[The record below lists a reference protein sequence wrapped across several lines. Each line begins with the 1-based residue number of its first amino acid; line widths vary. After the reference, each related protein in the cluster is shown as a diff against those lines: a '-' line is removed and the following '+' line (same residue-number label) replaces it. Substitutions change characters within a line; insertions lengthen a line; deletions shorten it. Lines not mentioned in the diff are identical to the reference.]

1 MPTTTVVA
9 DRQTTASLHAISD
22 VSDNLVRARSMAT
35 PLSSFPGLLPR
46 DTQTAYAIQTNSIV
60 NWPDEVGGW
69 KVGGIT
75 PAFREHFAAERLAG
89 PIFKSQ
95 IVQISDGHDVTM
107 DGFRSGLCGHRSR
120 NLLLRQQSLL
130 ALKTLNTSNL
140 HLEDLVAS
148 IHVGAEIASS
158 PLAAINDIGPGAIIS
173 DFGNNAG
180 LVIGPE
186 ISRWQERSSDPV
198 DITVEVDGKT
208 VGSITRSIGDDALAA
223 FGFLVDLTLS
233 RGLTNAGGYLRYLWR
248 AEWYSRCC
256 AGSGIKCCFC
266 RAGRVQR
273 ILCTPISNHVRSG
286 SQGWGCLSGSNK

>member
-107 DGFRSGLCGHRSR
+107 TVFDRGF
-120 NLLLRQQSLL
+120 
-130 ALKTLNTSNL
+130 AAIEAEFIIKTAKPVGPKNFDTSNL

-233 RGLTNAGGYLRYLWR
+233 RGLTMPAGTYVTCGAL
-248 AEWYSRCC
+248 
-256 AGSGIKCCFC
+256 SGIHDVAPGVESNVVFW

-286 SQGWGCLSGSNK
+286 SQG

>member
-1 MPTTTVVA
+1 MPTTTGVA
-9 DRQTTASLHAISD
+9 DRQTTASLHVISD

-35 PLSSFPGLLPR
+35 PLSSFPGLTPR

-107 DGFRSGLCGHRSR
+107 TVFDGGF
-120 NLLLRQQSLL
+120 
-130 ALKTLNTSNL
+130 AAIEAEFIIKTARPVGPKTFDTRNL

-148 IHVGAEIASS
+148 IHAGAEIASS
-158 PLAAINDIGPGAIIS
+158 PLSTINDIGPGAIIS

-198 DITVEVDGKT
+198 DITVEVDGKI

-233 RGLTNAGGYLRYLWR
+233 RGLTMPAGTYVTCGAL
-248 AEWYSRCC
+248 
-256 AGSGIKCCFC
+256 SGIHDV
-266 RAGRVQR
+266 APGAE
-273 ILCTPISNHVRSG
+273 SNVVFGGLAEFGVSFARRYPTT
-286 SQGWGCLSGSNK
+286 

>member
-22 VSDNLVRARSMAT
+22 VSDNLFRARSMAT

-107 DGFRSGLCGHRSR
+107 TVFDRGF
-120 NLLLRQQSLL
+120 
-130 ALKTLNTSNL
+130 AAIEAEFIIKTAKPVGPKNFDTSNP

-233 RGLTNAGGYLRYLWR
+233 RGLTMPAGTYVTCGAL
-248 AEWYSRCC
+248 
-256 AGSGIKCCFC
+256 SGIHDVAPGVESNVVF
-266 RAGRVQR
+266 AGLAEFSVSFARR
-273 ILCTPISNHVRSG
+273 YPTT
-286 SQGWGCLSGSNK
+286 

>member
-1 MPTTTVVA
+1 MPTTTGVA
-9 DRQTTASLHAISD
+9 DRQTTASLHVISD

-35 PLSSFPGLLPR
+35 PLSSFPGLTPR

-107 DGFRSGLCGHRSR
+107 TVFDRGF
-120 NLLLRQQSLL
+120 
-130 ALKTLNTSNL
+130 AAIEAEFIIKTAKPVGPKNFDTSNL

-158 PLAAINDIGPGAIIS
+158 PLAGINDIG
-173 DFGNNAG
+173 G
-180 LVIGPE
+180 LVVGPE

-233 RGLTNAGGYLRYLWR
+233 RGLTMPAGTYVTCGAL
-248 AEWYSRCC
+248 
-256 AGSGIKCCFC
+256 SGIHDV
-266 RAGRVQR
+266 APGVE
-273 ILCTPISNHVRSG
+273 SNVVFGGLAEFSVSFARRYPTT
-286 SQGWGCLSGSNK
+286 

>member
-107 DGFRSGLCGHRSR
+107 TVFDRGF
-120 NLLLRQQSLL
+120 
-130 ALKTLNTSNL
+130 AAIEAEFIIKTAKPVGPKNFDTSNL

-233 RGLTNAGGYLRYLWR
+233 RGLTMPAGTYVTCGAL
-248 AEWYSRCC
+248 
-256 AGSGIKCCFC
+256 SGIHDVAPGVEPNVVFGGL
-266 RAGRVQR
+266 AEFRVSFAR
-273 ILCTPISNHVRSG
+273 RYPTT
-286 SQGWGCLSGSNK
+286 

>member
-1 MPTTTVVA
+1 
-9 DRQTTASLHAISD
+9 
-22 VSDNLVRARSMAT
+22 MAT
-35 PLSSFPGLLPR
+35 PLSSFPGLTPR

-107 DGFRSGLCGHRSR
+107 TVFDGGF
-120 NLLLRQQSLL
+120 
-130 ALKTLNTSNL
+130 AAIEAEFIIKTARPVGPKTFDTRNL

-148 IHVGAEIASS
+148 IHAGAEIASS
-158 PLAAINDIGPGAIIS
+158 PLSTINDIGPGAIIS

-198 DITVEVDGKT
+198 DITVEVDGKI

-233 RGLTNAGGYLRYLWR
+233 RGLTMPAGTYVTCGAL
-248 AEWYSRCC
+248 
-256 AGSGIKCCFC
+256 SGIHDV
-266 RAGRVQR
+266 APGAE
-273 ILCTPISNHVRSG
+273 SNVVFGGLAEFSVSFARRYPTT
-286 SQGWGCLSGSNK
+286 

>member
-1 MPTTTVVA
+1 MPTTTGVA
-9 DRQTTASLHAISD
+9 DRQTTASLHVISD

-35 PLSSFPGLLPR
+35 PLSSFPGLTPR

-107 DGFRSGLCGHRSR
+107 TVFDGGF
-120 NLLLRQQSLL
+120 
-130 ALKTLNTSNL
+130 AAIEAEFIIKTARPVGPKTFDTRNL

-148 IHVGAEIASS
+148 IHAGAEIASS
-158 PLAAINDIGPGAIIS
+158 PLSTINDIGPGAIIS

-198 DITVEVDGKT
+198 DITVEVDGKI

-223 FGFLVDLTLS
+223 FGFLFDLTLS
-233 RGLTNAGGYLRYLWR
+233 RGLTMPAGTYVTCGAL
-248 AEWYSRCC
+248 
-256 AGSGIKCCFC
+256 SGIHDV
-266 RAGRVQR
+266 APGAE
-273 ILCTPISNHVRSG
+273 SNVVFGGLAEFSVSFARRYPTT
-286 SQGWGCLSGSNK
+286 